1 MEIDMS
7 QVKTKLTTV
16 GAVMRAKSFLRGFS
30 EVQRGVPLD
39 PEAFRS
45 NSADQWRYER
55 GRQFGCLYT
64 GPLKQGRNLVYE
76 ATYAY
81 HIASRSRAII

>member
-7 QVKTKLTTV
+7 QVPTRNITT
-16 GAVMRAKSFLRGFS
+16 GAVMRAKSFMRGFS
-30 EVQRGVPLD
+30 EVKSGVPLD

-45 NSADQWRYER
+45 SASDQWKYER

-64 GPLKQGRNLVYE
+64 GPLKQGRTLLYE
-76 ATYAY
+76 AQHAY
-81 HIASRSRAII
+81 HLASRSRAII

>member
-1 MEIDMS
+1 MS

-30 EVQRGVPLD
+30 EVQRGAPLD

-45 NSADQWRYER
+45 NTSDQWKYER

-64 GPLKQGRNLVYE
+64 GPLKQGRNLLHE
-76 ATYAY
+76 AQYAY
-81 HIASRSRAII
+81 HLASRSRAII

>member
-7 QVKTKLTTV
+7 QVPTKTITI
-16 GAVMRAKSFLRGFS
+16 GAVMRAKSFMRGFS

-39 PEAFRS
+39 PEAYRS
-45 NSADQWRYER
+45 NTADQWKYER

-64 GPLKQGRNLVYE
+64 GPLKQGRTLLYE
-76 ATYAY
+76 AQYAY
-81 HIASRSRAII
+81 HLAKRSRAIA